1 MILVDIYV
9 PAMDE
14 TYDFHVDENTEIGII
29 IEEAAEM
36 ICQKEQCPLKGD
48 VEELTL
54 WKQETR
60 QKLNRCDTFC
70 EAGVTAGERLFLV

>member
-9 PAMDE
+9 PVLDE
-14 TYDFHVDENTEIGII
+14 TYDFHVDEHTEIGAI

-54 WKQETR
+54 WKRETR
-60 QKLNRCDTFC
+60 QKLSRCDTLC
-70 EAGVTAGERLFLV
+70 EAGVSAGEQLFLV